1 MSRTGASLTPTTKQN
16 DPGVDWE
23 AAGYHVAEKIEDG
36 YGMDN
41 LGCHVTA
48 RIEVQY
54 AAELAGDVLFSYQ
67 NHSTV

>member
-48 RIEVQY
+48 PNRGSVC
-54 AAELAGDVLFSYQ
+54 G
-67 NHSTV
+67 